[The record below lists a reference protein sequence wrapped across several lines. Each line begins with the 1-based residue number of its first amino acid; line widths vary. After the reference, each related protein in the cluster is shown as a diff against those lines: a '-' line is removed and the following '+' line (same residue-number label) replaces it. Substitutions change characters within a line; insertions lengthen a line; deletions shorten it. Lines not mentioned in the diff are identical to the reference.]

1 MVTPGAKRDRPDAEL
16 DAEGGREDNEM
27 GLLTSGMAMVASM
40 AIPQDGHRGLVS
52 GTFVLQDGHSIMLR
66 A

>member
-1 MVTPGAKRDRPDAEL
+1 MTPGAKRERL
-16 DAEGGREDNEM
+16 DEDGGRDEDDI
-27 GLLTSGMAMVASM
+27 GLLAGGMAMVASI

-52 GTFVLQDGHSIMLR
+52 GTFALQDGHSIMLR